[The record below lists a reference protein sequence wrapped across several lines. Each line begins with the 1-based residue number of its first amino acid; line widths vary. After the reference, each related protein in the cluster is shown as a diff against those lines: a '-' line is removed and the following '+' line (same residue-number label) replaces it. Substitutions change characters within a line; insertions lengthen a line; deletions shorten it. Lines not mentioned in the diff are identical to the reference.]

1 MGESTQFLQPADE
14 VLSADDLPHI
24 VWISAADGTTNY
36 LNRYGRDFLGLAP
49 NEANTQVWVG
59 LVHPDH
65 RTAVRRTW
73 KEASRSE
80 APYEV
85 EYRLK
90 RADGSYRWI
99 LERAVPRRDADGQV
113 RSWVGTCTDVE
124 DQKRAVAS
132 LRESE
137 ERDVFGRKRAERA
150 LEQERAVSET
160 LLASLPALVGVV
172 DRRGR
177 LVRWNQNYAEATG
190 LPNEELLGRDVL
202 ATVIDEDRPR
212 LAETMRRVFEDG
224 GYEQVEGRARN
235 AQGEVREYVF
245 AGRRV
250 EIGGETF
257 IVSTGL
263 DVTDRRRAEEQQAR
277 LSQVVEQTAESI
289 VITDPGGSILYV
301 NPAFEAV
308 SGYTRA
314 EAIGQNPRILKSGN
328 QDAAFYRR
336 MWEVLARGE
345 VWTGRL
351 INRRKDGIL
360 FEEDATIG
368 PVRDATG
375 RVTSYVAVKR
385 DVTNETRLERQ
396 LLQAQKIEAVGRLAG
411 GIAHDF
417 NNLLGVIMGYAD
429 LVRRGLGADHPLGG
443 KVDQIRKAT
452 ERAAAL
458 TRQLLAFSRKQVLQP
473 KVIDLNGV
481 LRDVEPMLRRLIG
494 EDIELRTILE
504 PRLGRVKADP
514 FQIEQVV
521 MNLALNARDAM
532 PEGGHLTFETQDA
545 ALDAE
550 CVAQHPVVPPG
561 RYVMLAV
568 SDTGAGMD
576 AETQA
581 HAFEPFFTT
590 KDAGKGTGLGL
601 ATVYGIVKQSEG
613 YIWLYSEVGLGT
625 TFKIYLPRVDEAE
638 VVDAPGKEPTRLAA
652 GHETVLVVE
661 DEASLRDVLCETL
674 ESGGYTV
681 LVARDGAEAVR
692 IAGEY
697 AGAIHLIVTDAIMP
711 GLTGRKTVEQ
721 IIPTR
726 PETNLLFI
734 SGYTDEAIAK
744 QGVLLPGAAFLSKPF
759 TPDDLLRKVRAVL
772 EGEGGLGSQR
782 PQEGDSRE

>member
-1 MGESTQFLQPADE
+1 M
-14 VLSADDLPHI
+14 DDLAHI
-24 VWISAADGTTNY
+24 VWISAADGTTKY
-36 LNRYGRDFLGLAP
+36 LNRYGRDFLGLDP
-49 NEANTQVWVG
+49 NEANTQVWLG
-59 LVHPDH
+59 LAHPDDMA
-65 RTAVRRTW
+65 AVRRAW
-73 KEASRSE
+73 KEAARTE

-85 EYRLK
+85 EYRLR
-90 RADGSYRWI
+90 RADGTFRWI
-99 LERAVPRRDADGQV
+99 LERALPRRDADGQV
-113 RSWVGTCTDVE
+113 RGWVGTCTDVE
-124 DQKRAVAS
+124 DQRRAVAS

-137 ERDVFGRKRAERA
+137 ERDVFGRKRAEQA
-150 LEQERAVSET
+150 LEQERAISET
-160 LLASLPALVGVV
+160 LLASLPALVCVI
-172 DRRGR
+172 DRMGR
-177 LVRWNQNYAEATG
+177 LVRWNRNYADVIG
-190 LPNEELLGRDVL
+190 LPEEELLGRDAL
-202 ATVIDEDRPR
+202 AAVVDEDRPR
-212 LAETMRRVFEDG
+212 LEETIRRVFEHG
-224 GYEQVEGRARN
+224 GFEQIEGRSRN
-235 AQGEVREYVF
+235 GRGEVRDYVF

-250 EIGGETF
+250 EIDGEAY

-263 DVTDRRRAEEQQAR
+263 DITDRKRAEEEQAR
-277 LSQVVEQTAESI
+277 LSRVVEQTTESI
-289 VITDPGGSILYV
+289 VITDPTGTILYV

-345 VWTGRL
+345 VWTGR
-351 INRRKDGIL
+351 IVYRRKDGIL

-368 PVRDATG
+368 PVRDASG
-375 RVTSYVAVKR
+375 RLVSYVAVKR
-385 DVTNETRLERQ
+385 DVTKETRLERQ

-417 NNLLGVIMGYAD
+417 NNLLGVIMGYAE
-429 LVRRGLGADHPLGG
+429 LVGRGLGADHPLGG

-473 KVIDLNGV
+473 KVVDLNGV

-494 EDIELRTILE
+494 EDIELKTVLE
-504 PRLGRVKADP
+504 PRLGHVKADP

-521 MNLALNARDAM
+521 MNLALNARDAL
-532 PEGGHLTFETQDA
+532 PEGGHLTFETMNADLNA
-545 ALDAE
+545 DY
-550 CVAQHPVVPPG
+550 VAQHPVVPPG

-590 KDAGKGTGLGL
+590 KATGKGTGLGL
-601 ATVYGIVKQSEG
+601 STVYGIVKQSEG
-613 YIWLYSEVGLGT
+613 YIWLYSEVGQGT
-625 TFKIYLPRVDEAE
+625 TFKVYLPRVDAAE
-638 VVDAPGKEPTRLAA
+638 VIDAPGKEPARPTA
-652 GHETVLVVE
+652 GHETVLLVE
-661 DEASLRDVLCETL
+661 DEASLRDVVCETL

-681 LVARDGAEAVR
+681 LVGRDGAEAVR
-692 IAGEY
+692 VAGEY
-697 AGAIHLIVTDAIMP
+697 AGVIHLIVTDAIMP

-721 IIPTR
+721 IIPAR
-726 PETNLLFI
+726 PETKVLFM

-759 TPDDLLRKVRAVL
+759 TPDDLLRKVGAIL
-772 EGEGGLGSQR
+772 GGQGGPLSPR
-782 PQEGDSRE
+782 LREGDSQE